1 MHYGGELCDM
11 KHIISIAEKYEF
23 VLEDAAHALE
33 SSVNYNKDGY
43 SIMQ

>member
-11 KHIISIAEKYEF
+11 KHIISIAEKYGVF

-33 SSVNYNKDGY
+33 SSVNHNKDGY
-43 SIMQ
+43 